1 MAKNSIRLPQLA
13 LTGVVAV
20 LLVASTPPSANAR
33 SASDGSDERAL
44 PSAANV
50 EVDTYRVEMTAGGPY
65 KAGAPSTVKISLTA
79 KAGFHIN
86 GQYPYKFKASAPA
99 DGVSYPKPVLER
111 ADGQFEEKTAVF
123 ALPFVAGH
131 AGKFAVGGVLNLSVC
146 SPASCIV
153 QKAPLEV
160 TVTVQ

>member
-1 MAKNSIRLPQLA
+1 MAKNPIRLPELA
-13 LTGVVAV
+13 MPGVVTLV
-20 LLVASTPPSANAR
+20 LFASSLPSANAR
-33 SASDGSDERAL
+33 AASEGPEARAL

-50 EVDTYRVEMTAGGPY
+50 EVDTYRVEMTTAGPY
-65 KAGAPSTVKISLTA
+65 KSGAAGSVKITLTA

-86 GQYPYKFKASAPA
+86 GQYPYRFKASAA
-99 DGVSYPKPVLER
+99 AEGVSYPKPVLER
-111 ADGQFEEKTAVF
+111 ADGQFDEKSAVF
-123 ALPFVAGH
+123 TLPFVVGH

-153 QKAPLEV
+153 QKAPLDV